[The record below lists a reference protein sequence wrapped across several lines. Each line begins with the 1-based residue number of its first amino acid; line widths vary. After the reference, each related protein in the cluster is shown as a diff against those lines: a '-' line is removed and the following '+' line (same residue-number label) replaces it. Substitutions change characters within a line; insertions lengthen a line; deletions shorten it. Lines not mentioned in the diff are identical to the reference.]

1 MNTLTGTDPL
11 DPSAN
16 PIDPGPT
23 KSIDINRD
31 NRNRVDQARVSRSVD
46 SYIQNDF
53 FSSELGK
60 STEME
65 SNASCDRLSDM
76 EVQVGEQRKLMEQL
90 IAGKC
95 LTLIFKVSLSTEN
108 QTSLFQET
116 DNKKCIIYMKIKLI

>member
-1 MNTLTGTDPL
+1 MTGTDPL
-11 DPSAN
+11 DPLAS

-46 SYIQNDF
+46 SYIHNEF
-53 FSSELGK
+53 FSNELDK
-60 STEME
+60 STEMG

-95 LTLIFKVSLSTEN
+95 FFIRK
-108 QTSLFQET
+108 
-116 DNKKCIIYMKIKLI
+116 IILN